1 MEESSKLAQV
11 STISLRRL
19 VSEFAGLGAEALQE
33 RREEC
38 DTVRYR

>member
-1 MEESSKLAQV
+1 MEESPQLAKV
-11 STISLRRL
+11 STISFHRL
-19 VSEFAGLGAEALQE
+19 VSEFAGLGEDALQE